1 MNCPNCHAAI
11 PDPTMRF
18 CAWCGMALPTA
29 ERREGNEG
37 AARCAANEGTSCGG
51 KEDRGISA
59 TQGDR
64 QGKPDPEKCARVVL
78 AVLWFVLPLAGG
90 ITAACHGVSF
100 WLGFLLGG
108 LANGILRFLAHPF
121 GL

>member
-1 MNCPNCHAAI
+1 MPCPNCHAAI

-18 CAWCGMALPTA
+18 CAWCGATLPA
-29 ERREGNEG
+29 AGWREGNENAPQY
-37 AARCAANEGTSCGG
+37 AASEVTVCGG
-51 KEDRGISA
+51 NDGKGGVA
-59 TQGDR
+59 T
-64 QGKPDPEKCARVVL
+64 QGKPDPEKCARIVW
-78 AVLWFVLPLAGG
+78 AVLWFVLPLTGG
-90 ITAACHGVSF
+90 ITAACHGGSF

>member
-1 MNCPNCHAAI
+1 MSSCPNCHAAI
-11 PDPTMRF
+11 PDPKMRF
-18 CAWCGMALPTA
+18 CAWCGAALPA
-29 ERREGNEG
+29 AGRREGNEE
-37 AARCAANEGTSCGG
+37 AARGA
-51 KEDRGISA
+51 A
-59 TQGDR
+59 TQGGQQR
-64 QGKPDPEKCARVVL
+64 KPDPEKSARVVL
-78 AVLWFVLPLAGG
+78 AVLRFVLPLAGG

>member
-1 MNCPNCHAAI
+1 MSCCPNCHADI
-11 PDPTMRF
+11 PSPTMCF
-18 CAWCGMALPTA
+18 CAWCGAALSAA
-29 ERREGNEG
+29 ERREGNED
-37 AARCAANEGTSCGG
+37 AARCVTNEVAACSGNEGKGG
-51 KEDRGISA
+51 VA
-59 TQGDR
+59 T
-64 QGKPDPEKCARVVL
+64 QGKPDPEKCARIVW
-78 AVLWFVLPLAGG
+78 AVLWFVPPLAGG